1 MKMPFGTY
9 KYSWSLY
16 YLVVVILM
24 QMLIKFGDNFY
35 ACLCLIWVT
44 HGPEL
49 VDEGFLY
56 CYSLAYK

>member
-9 KYSWSLY
+9 ISIVGPSLH
-16 YLVVVILM
+16 VVVILM

-44 HGPEL
+44 YGPGLE
-49 VDEGFLY
+49 DEGFLY
-56 CYSLAYK
+56 CYSLANK